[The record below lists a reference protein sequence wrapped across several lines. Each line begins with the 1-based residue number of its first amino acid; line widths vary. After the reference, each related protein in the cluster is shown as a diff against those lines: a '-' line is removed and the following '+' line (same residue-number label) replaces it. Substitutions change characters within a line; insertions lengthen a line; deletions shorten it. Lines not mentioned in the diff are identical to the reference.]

1 MREDFRPVALSTSTG
16 LLGKFKFGCRIA
28 LDLQVASVYRS
39 IRGLAQGFSGTILD
53 VGCGASPYKFL
64 FDANK
69 TKYVGIDIV
78 EADQFD
84 YCNSEVISFN
94 GKEIPF
100 ADNTY
105 DGVMCTEVLEH
116 VHEYQTLVD
125 EIHRVMKPGSVLMLT
140 VPWSARYHYIPYD
153 FFRYTPSTLNMI
165 FKDFTDVRIIGR
177 GTDITSIVAKILVIW
192 FRNLLPSKGSFN
204 IVTFLLALLFTPF
217 VLPLACLGHLS
228 MQFALGSDDDPLGYS
243 AIATK

>member
-1 MREDFRPVALSTSTG
+1 MRENFRPVALNTSGG
-16 LLGKFKFGCRIA
+16 LFGKLKFTCRIA

-39 IRGLAQGFSGTILD
+39 IRSLAQDFKGTILD

-69 TKYVGIDIV
+69 AKYVGIDIV

-84 YCNSEVISFN
+84 YRNSEVISFN
-94 GKEIPF
+94 GKDIPF

-116 VHEYQTLVD
+116 VHEYQALVD

-140 VPWSARYHYIPYD
+140 VPWSARYHYIPFD
-153 FFRYTPSTLNMI
+153 FFRYTPSTLKLI
-165 FKDFTDVRIIGR
+165 FKDFKDVRIIGR
-177 GTDITSIVAKILVIW
+177 GTDVTSIIAKVLVIW
-192 FRNLLPSKGSFN
+192 FRNMVQSKGNLN
-204 IVTFLLALLFTPF
+204 ILTFFLALLFTPF
-217 VLPLACLGHLS
+217 VVPLACFGHLS
-228 MQFALGSDDDPLGYS
+228 MLFSVGSDDDPLGYS
-243 AIATK
+243 VFARK